1 MVDVEDRAWL
11 CLSEPVLEL
20 CEGLLDGIEV
30 GAVGRQEE
38 AVSAD
43 VSNSLPDGF
52 RFMAAEIVEDDDIA
66 GLEGRDQEA
75 LNISEELL
83 AIDRPVEDARCV
95 DAAEPE
101 GGDEGK
107 GAPATM
113 RDLADQPLAARSPAA
128 QRCHVGL
135 GPGFIDKHQPVR
147 VDTGLPG
154 SPLRPTSGNV
164 GPVLFTGERGFF

>member
-1 MVDVEDRAWL
+1 M
-11 CLSEPVLEL
+11 LEL

-30 GAVGRQEE
+30 GTVGRQEE

-43 VSNSLPDGF
+43 VSDGLPDGF

-113 RDLADQPLAARSPAA
+113 RDLADQPLAARPPAPE
-128 QRCHVGL
+128 RRHVGL
-135 GPGFIDKHQPVR
+135 GPGLIDKHQPVR
-147 VDTGLPG
+147 VDAGLPG

-164 GPVLFTGERGFF
+164 GPILLTGERGFF